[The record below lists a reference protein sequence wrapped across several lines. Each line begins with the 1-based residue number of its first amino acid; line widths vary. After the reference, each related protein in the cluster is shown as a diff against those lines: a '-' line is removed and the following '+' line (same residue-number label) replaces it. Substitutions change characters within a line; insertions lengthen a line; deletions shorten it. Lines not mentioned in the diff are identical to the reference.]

1 VIRGIDDTSTALSAI
16 ASHNAAMATKEQQST
31 SVNPPDSP
39 PDRGREG
46 ALHAYNIGP
55 PTGDGRRLHLNEF
68 RYAHDAGVAAAYR
81 AAAAETPADELLSQ
95 YPTGPSPELLRKL
108 AHFVGAPG
116 PQCVTVAAGSDEV
129 LRAAID
135 TCGVRGQ
142 DTVVVG
148 VPTYTHFAHFARVRG
163 LRLCEYALG
172 LGTTAEA
179 HAALLDLYAPELEK
193 GALVYVGNPN
203 NPTGDVWDEKTVEAF
218 AGRFPKSLFLIDE
231 AYTEFAGVAA
241 TESRLEARAR
251 FNARS
256 LAGLAVRARNVVV
269 SRTFSKAFGLAA
281 LRVGYAVG
289 TPEAI
294 AELNL
299 VLSPKAFGR
308 LSGVGAGAVL
318 DALPHYL
325 ATTATAIETTGRLV
339 HELRA
344 AGWWVLPAPSNFFL
358 VYAHDAEWLVGEMES
373 RGIFIRNR
381 GGLPGLAGFVRISA
395 GSSEDCDAVLKAF
408 TELDPPVVP
417 AIQRFYAP
425 KAKIAGLRDLLR
437 KTLAVLDGDAVT
449 DAPQVWLHGG
459 SLLGAVRHGGIIPW
473 DDDID
478 LAYALADERA
488 TDPLAAMVDA
498 FAAVGLTLQRNRT
511 DAYWQVGTN
520 PAGTVISPI
529 HIDIFPFIGRSS
541 AEGGEEYVIADVRF
555 QDETPDCP
563 DAHCNIRFGPGELF
577 PLRPTPFY
585 NGTMLIP
592 HRSEEVLARALSPD
606 YAESARIRSDQPGNG
621 TVIYTIRDF
630 YPA

>member
-1 VIRGIDDTSTALSAI
+1 MSAALPAI
-16 ASHNAAMATKEQQST
+16 ATQNATMATKESSCT
-31 SVNPPDSP
+31 SETAPAAP

-46 ALHAYNIGP
+46 ALRAYNIGP
-55 PTGDGRRLHLNEF
+55 PTGGGRRLHLNEYRF
-68 RYAHDAGVAAAYR
+68 AHDASVTAAYR

-95 YPTGPSPELLRKL
+95 YPTGPSPELLQKL

-116 PQCVTVAAGSDEV
+116 PGYVTVAAGSDEV

-142 DTVVVG
+142 GTVVVG

-163 LRLCEYALG
+163 LRLGEYALG

-179 HAALLDLYAPELEK
+179 QAALLDLYAPELEK
-193 GALVYVGNPN
+193 GALVYIGNPN
-203 NPTGDVWDEKTVEAF
+203 NPTGDVWDEKTIEVF

-241 TESRLEARAR
+241 TARDAGAEPRVR

-281 LRVGYAVG
+281 LRVGYAIG

-308 LSGVGAGAVL
+308 LSGAGAVAVL

-325 ATTATAIETTGRLV
+325 GTTVAAIEATERLV

-358 VYAHDAEWLVGEMES
+358 VYAHDAEWLVKEMEN

-395 GSSEDCDAVLKAF
+395 GPSEDCDAVLRAL

-425 KAKIAGLRDLLR
+425 KDKIAGLRDLLR
-437 KTLAVLDGDAVT
+437 KTQAVLGGASVE
-449 DAPQVWLHGG
+449 DAPELWLHGG
-459 SLLGAVRHGGIIPW
+459 SLLGAVRHNGMIPW

-478 LAYALADERA
+478 LAYALEDEKA
-488 TDPLAAMVDA
+488 TDPFASMGEA
-498 FAAVGLTLQRNRT
+498 FAAAGLTLQRNRT

-520 PAGTVISPI
+520 PAGGVISPI
-529 HIDIFPFIGRSS
+529 HLDIFPFIGH
-541 AEGGEEYVIADVRF
+541 AGAGGTEYVIADVRF
-555 QDETPDCP
+555 QDEMPDCP

-577 PLRPTPFY
+577 PLRTAPFY
-585 NGTMLIP
+585 NGEMNIP
-592 HRSEEVLARALSPD
+592 HRSEEVLARALGPD
-606 YAESARIRSDQPGNG
+606 YAVSARIRSDQPGNG

-630 YPA
+630 HPA